1 MENSL
6 YISII
11 SQNDE
16 DTDINFIS
24 LCATL
29 PGIDVVDGLPGNE
42 ILIRCAETS
51 SRPAYSL
58 NQIWEALK
66 RSARVDMFELA
77 TDPKSGEQYRMWY
90 YLPSRNIKRKKS
102 KRQAA

>member
-1 MENSL
+1 MNDGI
-6 YISII
+6 YVSIVCM
-11 SQNDE
+11 NDE

-24 LCATL
+24 LCASL

-51 SRPAYSL
+51 SRPTYSL
-58 NQIWEALK
+58 NQIREALK

-77 TDPKSGEQYRMWY
+77 TDPRSGEQYRTWY
-90 YLPSRNIKRKKS
+90 YLPSRNVKRKKN
-102 KRQAA
+102 KGKAA

>member
-1 MENSL
+1 MKNGL
-6 YISII
+6 YVSII

-16 DTDINFIS
+16 DTGINFIS
-24 LCATL
+24 LCASL

-42 ILIRCAETS
+42 ILIRCSETGN
-51 SRPAYSL
+51 RPAYSL
-58 NQIWEALK
+58 NQIREALK

-77 TDPKSGEQYRMWY
+77 TNPKSGEQYRTWY